1 VVRLGLICE
10 YLESLAP
17 ARLSAEWDNVGLL
30 AGDYDA
36 EVQRVMTCLTMT
48 ADTVAEAI
56 ERQADLVVVHHP
68 LPFKPLMRITT
79 DSPEGRYLLDLLGA
93 QIHLF
98 SPHTAWDS
106 AAGGINQKLAEG
118 IGLSNIAPLVP
129 DEGDPDV
136 GEGRWGE
143 VSGGAQVA
151 DIAKRVKEFLQ
162 VPQIRAVG
170 NPERKIE
177 RVAVGCGSA
186 ATFMAA
192 AKDCGCELLLTGEAT
207 FHHCLA
213 AEATGIELL
222 LAGHFASERFAMQAL
237 ADALADRFTELDI
250 WCSETE
256 RDPIQPI

>member
-56 ERQADLVVVHHP
+56 ERQANLVVVHHP
-68 LPFKPLMRITT
+68 LPFKPLVRITT
-79 DSPEGRYLLDLLGA
+79 DSPEGRHLLDLLGA

-106 AAGGINQKLAEG
+106 ATGGINQKLAEG

-129 DEGDPDV
+129 DESDPRV

-143 VSGGAQVA
+143 ISGGAQVA

-186 ATFMAA
+186 VSFMAA

-213 AEATGIELL
+213 AEATGIGLL
-222 LAGHFASERFAMQAL
+222 LAGHFASEQFAMQAL
-237 ADALADRFTELDI
+237 ADALADRFTELDV

>member
-1 VVRLGLICE
+1 MVRLGLICE

-56 ERQADLVVVHHP
+56 ERQANLVVVHHP
-68 LPFKPLMRITT
+68 LPFKPLVRITT
-79 DSPEGRYLLDLLGA
+79 DSPEGRHLLDLLGA

-106 AAGGINQKLAEG
+106 ATGGINQKLAEG

-129 DEGDPDV
+129 DESDPRV

-143 VSGGAQVA
+143 ISGGAQVA
-151 DIAKRVKEFLQ
+151 DIARRVKEFLQ

-170 NPERKIE
+170 KPERKIE
-177 RVAVGCGSA
+177 RMAVGCGSA
-186 ATFMAA
+186 VSFMSA

-213 AEATGIELL
+213 AEATGIGLL
-222 LAGHFASERFAMQAL
+222 LAGHFASEQFAMQAL
-237 ADALADRFTELDI
+237 ADALADRFTELDV

-256 RDPIQPI
+256 RDPIQSI